1 MKSVFTIDYSKSL
14 AFMIRVCD
22 FDYVNPNITEQ
33 NFPKE
38 RSDGKANLNFE
49 LVPHNRKM
57 SSEEVLADFQTKK
70 LRSATLLE
78 GLYWVKKNPEEQRK
92 GSIVILGSIW
102 RHWDGLRFVPYLCSV
117 SGGRGLDLGW
127 FGGGWVE
134 GVWFLAVRE
143 PA

>member
-78 GLYWVKKNPEEQRK
+78 GLYFFKKKREGVPWCFWV
-92 GSIVILGSIW
+92 
-102 RHWDGLRFVPYLCSV
+102 F
-117 SGGRGLDLGW
+117 
-127 FGGGWVE
+127 FGGP
-134 GVWFLAVRE
+134 GVAFGSSLFFAGFRGGVVWIWFFL
-143 PA
+143 PPIKTF